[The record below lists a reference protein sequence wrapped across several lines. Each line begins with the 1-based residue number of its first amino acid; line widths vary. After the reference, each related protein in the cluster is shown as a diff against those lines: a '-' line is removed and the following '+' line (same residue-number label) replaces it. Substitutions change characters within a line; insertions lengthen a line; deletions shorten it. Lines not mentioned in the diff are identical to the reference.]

1 MFVLRFTQPRQ
12 KIPFVKRNHIE
23 RNGNPSPSKSLKK
36 ESKYSSH
43 KSNNAYKQQQQN
55 NNFQRS
61 KTPNNMVIQ
70 TSKPESTYVNTS
82 IADENTSA
90 KFSKSMTE
98 QIESLVFYFKT
109 FGEAGNDE
117 FELAFQEAFH
127 RDFVL
132 ESTKGNMNLKELFV
146 MVKALRSRGSLVEVL
161 DSIDNGDGT
170 ATLTIRFTLGR
181 EESPDVVR
189 RRYWFHDGKAIRAA
203 CLKSDQFDN
212 VIQKAQIRA
221 VAELQKQMIA
231 CFDGSSDAY
240 AKAEPIIDQLCHVD
254 YVMEAGDGS
263 KMNLQQFKSWAKGF
277 ADARNVAKQL
287 KTEITET
294 GIHVWIQNIAN
305 GEDLGV
311 TEQVGTMKNGKIVH
325 WKAVKQDAKS
335 FSDMVGKVA
344 ALTQQSQINTVAELY
359 KQMIAC
365 FDGSSDAYA
374 KAEPIIDQIFHP
386 GLEIEQGDGTLMT
399 LQGFKKWAKGASEIQ
414 HVAKLL
420 KTEIIETGIHVW
432 IQTFANGEDQG
443 VTEQVGSTQGG
454 KIHHWRAVKPDEK
467 SFSYMIETV
476 AALTQ
481 QSQINTVA
489 ELEKQMIACFD
500 GSPDAYS
507 KAEPIID
514 QLCHVDYVMEAGDG
528 SKMNLQQFKS
538 WAKGY
543 ADARNVAKL
552 LKTEVTETGIK
563 VWIQNTVNGEDLGV
577 TEQVGTVQD
586 GKIVHW
592 KAVKQDAKSFSDMI
606 EKVRAQDKST
616 EIKEV
621 ARTFTEDQLSCFDG
635 SADAY
640 AKVKPILDRLYDEKF
655 VMETGDGSKLNLQQF
670 QSLLRSFSEAR
681 GIAKPIKTELTSNGF
696 HVWIQNAMN
705 GEDLGVTEQVGTV
718 QDGKIV
724 YWKAVKQDSNSFLV
738 LLDTVSQR
746 ADGMLG
752 NVARLKAYLNALDG
766 TSTAWERFEP
776 HIDQV
781 LSRDIVWVDETS
793 DISMKRSEIVD
804 LIKNKYI
811 PNGGYPVLETVKD
824 NGDNSLTVVIRNHFP
839 GAEEGEATRQTLYY
853 NSDDLIQ
860 KLVSSD
866 FVGGTCQ
873 RIAALPKKE

>member
-263 KMNLQQFKSWAKGF
+263 KMNLQQFKSWAKG
-277 ADARNVAKQL
+277 
-287 KTEITET
+287 
-294 GIHVWIQNIAN
+294 
-305 GEDLGV
+305 
-311 TEQVGTMKNGKIVH
+311 
-325 WKAVKQDAKS
+325 
-335 FSDMVGKVA
+335 
-344 ALTQQSQINTVAELY
+344 
-359 KQMIAC
+359 
-365 FDGSSDAYA
+365 
-374 KAEPIIDQIFHP
+374 
-386 GLEIEQGDGTLMT
+386 
-399 LQGFKKWAKGASEIQ
+399 
-414 HVAKLL
+414 
-420 KTEIIETGIHVW
+420 
-432 IQTFANGEDQG
+432 
-443 VTEQVGSTQGG
+443 
-454 KIHHWRAVKPDEK
+454 
-467 SFSYMIETV
+467 
-476 AALTQ
+476 
-481 QSQINTVA
+481 
-489 ELEKQMIACFD
+489 
-500 GSPDAYS
+500 
-507 KAEPIID
+507 
-514 QLCHVDYVMEAGDG
+514 
-528 SKMNLQQFKS
+528 
-538 WAKGY
+538 Y

-552 LKTEVTETGIK
+552 LTTEVTETGIK

-635 SADAY
+635 SPDAY